1 MPTLF
6 LRSLFCGLAA
16 LLLTGL
22 PARAGE
28 VRVVL
33 GPALTNST
41 ALDIALRDHAFTTL
55 AENIAQVFDLP
66 RDLTLRVADCG
77 DANSFYEAGNATI
90 LVCGELLPEFAAIA
104 AGMEPDP
111 DLALNLVYD
120 NLLFTVYHELGH
132 ALVDMLGLPITGREE
147 DVADQVAVWLMLMSL
162 DEGEGMAATLNAADF
177 FYAPP
182 QEGDHPDFWDS
193 HGLDIQRYHNIV
205 CWAYGYD
212 PDHTAAA
219 FGRHLDEALPPDR
232 RSACG
237 DEFAR
242 MDKSFRALLDKV
254 LRK

>member
-1 MPTLF
+1 MPNLL
-6 LRSLFCGLAA
+6 LRPLLCGLAA

-28 VRVVL
+28 VRVEL
-33 GPALTNST
+33 GPQLTNST

-55 AENIAQVFDLP
+55 AENITQVFDLP
-66 RDLTLRVADCG
+66 RDLVLRVADCG
-77 DANSFYEAGNATI
+77 DANSFYEAENATI
-90 LVCGELLPEFAAIA
+90 LVCGELLPEFAAMA
-104 AGMEPDP
+104 ADMEPDP

-132 ALVDMLGLPITGREE
+132 ALVDMLTLPITGREE
-147 DVADQVAVWLMLMSL
+147 DVADQVAVWLMLMTL
-162 DEGEGMAATLNAADF
+162 DEGEGMQATLDAADF

-182 QEGDHPDFWDS
+182 QDGDRLDFWDS

-212 PDHTAAA
+212 PDQAAAA
-219 FGRHLDEALPPDR
+219 FGEHLDEALPPDR
-232 RSACG
+232 RQSCA
-237 DEFAR
+237 DEFAQ
-242 MDKSFRALLDKV
+242 MDKSYRTLLDKV